1 MCVYIYIYI
10 IPPAKQ
16 GWCAHLWTTSGIG
29 VFRSTYSQLQGLPK
43 LTTAAWHASQ
53 NTGGSTSLSLTCHPK
68 QLDGHLDLY
77 LVIFGDFLWLLM
89 HLGRPDRSGSLLF
102 QSFWSQRCLNRDGPC
117 ERAVAWQPMVRHG
130 AMVFFSIFLQI
141 YGTTLW
147 IPIDNPWSLAM
158 LDGQLFT
165 TFYYQAWVCM
175 VAIYHGYMW
184 LFVLLICALR
194 LDAQPAVLKAGIT
207 DARAAAGTSEAPG
220 ILQA

>member
-1 MCVYIYIYI
+1 VRTPLNHLRNRSVPFNLLPAAGSSKADYRCMACVSKHWRLNIT
-10 IPPAKQ
+10 
-16 GWCAHLWTTSGIG
+16 L
-29 VFRSTYSQLQGLPK
+29 TYL
-43 LTTAAWHASQ
+43 
-53 NTGGSTSLSLTCHPK
+53 PK
-68 QLDGHLDLY
+68 QLDGHLDVY

-141 YGTTLW
+141 YGITLW
-147 IPIDNPWSLAM
+147 IPTSDNPWSLAM

-165 TFYYQAWVCM
+165 TFYCQVWVCM